1 MTLRNCIKVL
11 RENQL
16 SGTNQIVPYR
26 DSKITDIFKS
36 YFEGEG
42 KIKMVVCVNPRAED
56 FDETVV
62 SCLIVAL
69 NVFISAPNILLLFF
83 RVSLVRAKN

>member
-1 MTLRNCIKVL
+1 MTLRKCIEVL

-16 SGTNQIVPYR
+16 SGTNKIVPYR
-26 DSKITDIFKS
+26 DSKITHIFKS

-42 KIKMVVCVNPRAED
+42 KIKMVVSVNPRAED

-62 SCLIVAL
+62 SFEAW
-69 NVFISAPNILLLFF
+69 SLL
-83 RVSLVRAKN
+83 